1 MTASERQ
8 FRGELDLLHRDVG
21 FYILNTLDPGQ
32 MIDLE
37 LPIVIE
43 IAGHNAQQKVE
54 IARHQVAL
62 DNLRQGADGIGEVVD
77 GFDIL
82 PGQPDT
88 GEDRHAHPDFRRVKY
103 RDVALNDTSFL

>member
-43 IAGHNAQQKVE
+43 IAGHNAQQKIA

-82 PGQPDT
+82 PGQLDT
-88 GEDRHAHPDFRRVKY
+88 GEDRHAHPDFRGVKY
-103 RDVALNDTSFL
+103 RDVALNDTSFF

>member
-37 LPIVIE
+37 LPI
-43 IAGHNAQQKVE
+43 GHC
-54 IARHQVAL
+54 QV
-62 DNLRQGADGIGEVVD
+62 VV
-77 GFDIL
+77 
-82 PGQPDT
+82 
-88 GEDRHAHPDFRRVKY
+88 
-103 RDVALNDTSFL
+103 S